1 MAKKSTAVETA
12 DMTNFPRGLHNLMP
26 IAMLASVFLL
36 LGALPGS
43 PNDRSKPETIDATA
57 MGTSTQMGAV
67 VGITVII

>member
-36 LGALPGS
+36 LGTLPGL

-57 MGTSTQMGAV
+57 MQMGAV
-67 VGITVII
+67 VGINVII